1 MRTIPKNRQ
10 SILYINAVEE
20 APIRSGN
27 KELTKEDLGVKEIND
42 YLLEI
47 EKKLRMAKSIH
58 EELAD
63 IGIQL
68 SQAVM
73 EGRDQDANQS
83 EAAYY
88 ALAIS
93 HAHVDVM
100 KEVPQLIRELSAI

>member
-1 MRTIPKNRQ
+1 MRTTPKNRQ
-10 SILYINAVEE
+10 SILYLDAIEE

-27 KELTKEDLGVKEIND
+27 KELTKENLGAKEVND
-42 YLLEI
+42 YLLKI
-47 EKKLRMAKSIH
+47 EKKLRIANSIH
-58 EELAD
+58 EQLAD
-63 IGIQL
+63 IGTQL

-73 EGRDQDANQS
+73 EGRDQDANQF

-93 HAHVDVM
+93 HSYSDVM